1 MAAEASQVNERD
13 AATAQVID
21 ELKALYKEKLL
32 PMEQAS
38 KFDYFHTPFMTDA
51 EFDSRPSVLLV
62 GQYSTGKT
70 SFIRYLLGTDFPGQR
85 IGPEPTTDRF
95 VAVVHGDDEH
105 IVPGNALCVAPD
117 LPFRGLEKFGMSF
130 LNKFEGS
137 QLPNKVLE
145 NITLV
150 DTPGI
155 LSGSKQRDDRGYDF
169 VQVCR
174 WFAERCDMIL
184 LLFDAHKLDIS
195 DEFRTV
201 IESFKGHDDK
211 IRCVLNKAD
220 QIDRQRLM
228 RVYGALMWAM
238 GKVLKTPEVLRV
250 YIGSFWD
257 QPLLYEDLA
266 NLFEKEENDLMSDL
280 RDLPRNSAVRKINEL
295 VKRARLAKVNA
306 HLISYLKSQMPSFSG
321 HAKKQKELIAD
332 LAKVFRTVHKTQ
344 NLPIGDFPTD
354 LQAFGAKLTELNF
367 TKFNKIK
374 QKHLDQTEQLLS
386 VDIPRLMEQLPRQ
399 LYDRSNEMP
408 VNDVAAKMA
417 SIATTPPPPPLSS
430 TTSYSRENGGAAA
443 EEEESLPDVP
453 VEPPKP
459 KAANPFAKKAEKAAN
474 PFAKKT
480 ALVWPP
486 GEKKAEYDALF
497 ATFNPNAEGKLDGEQ
512 AVEALQST
520 DLDQDNLFKVV
531 RGRTRRQLPSLPPN
545 ANAPRQPNFLR
556 MTDQR
561 SGSWRR
567 TAVMVC

>member
-1 MAAEASQVNERD
+1 MNERD
-13 AATAQVID
+13 AATAQVIN

-32 PMEQAS
+32 PLEQTF

-155 LSGSKQRDDRGYDF
+155 LSGKKQSDDRGYNF
-169 VQVCR
+169 NEVCR

-195 DEFRTV
+195 DEFRSV

-250 YIGSFWD
+250 YLGSFWD

-266 NLFEKEENDLMSDL
+266 TLFEKEENDLMSDL

-321 HAKKQKELIAD
+321 HAKKQQELIKD
-332 LAKVFRTVHKTQ
+332 LPKVFRTVQRTAV
-344 NLPIGDFPTD
+344 LPVGDFPTD
-354 LQAFGAKLTELNF
+354 LNSFGSKLRELNF
-367 TKFNKIK
+367 TKFSKIK
-374 QKHLDQTEQLLS
+374 QKQLDLVEQLLA

-408 VNDVAAKMA
+408 VNDVSAKMA
-417 SIATTPPPPPLSS
+417 HIAAATPPPPLLST
-430 TTSYSRENGGAAA
+430 TTSYSEENNGAAA
-443 EEEESLPDVP
+443 EEEKPPDVP
-453 VEPPKP
+453 TEPPKP
-459 KAANPFAKKAEKAAN
+459 KAANPFAKKAAN
-474 PFAKKT
+474 PFAKK
-480 ALVWPP
+480 AAPVWPP
-486 GEKKAEYDALF
+486 GEKKAEYDAVF
-497 ATFNPNAEGKLDGEQ
+497 ATYEPNAENKLDSDG
-512 AVEALQST
+512 AVAALQAT
-520 DLDQDNLFKVV
+520 GLDQDNLFKVWELAAH
-531 RGRTRRQLPSLPPN
+531 RGDGMLDSEEFALAMFLVEKVNAGEELPETLEPDWVPP
-545 ANAPRQPNFLR
+545 A
-556 MTDQR
+556 QR
-561 SGSWRR
+561 
-567 TAVMVC
+567 